1 MKWSKLKAE
10 EEKNEL
16 TAEWVMKPG
25 MNGTEQSWKE
35 WMNVDEIN
43 WWMINLG
50 LNEWRAGQPALV
62 NKKRN
67 DGMND

>member
-25 MNGTEQSWKE
+25 MNGTSQGE
-35 WMNVDEIN
+35 WQANS
-43 WWMINLG
+43 
-50 LNEWRAGQPALV
+50 EWRWAEMQPIE
-62 NKKRN
+62 RS
-67 DGMND
+67 GE